1 MTTYDTDN
9 ANYMIT
15 CICIPIMSGTFI
27 RGLETTATYDPQTEE
42 FIVNTPTLSATKY
55 WPGGCKFVV
64 KKKRKKTNKICVLI
78 RTVSNLY
85 FCSNHIL
92 HIFEIASKMGIISV

>member
-55 WPGGCKFVV
+55 WPGGCKFVGK
-64 KKKRKKTNKICVLI
+64 KKKRKKLTK
-78 RTVSNLY
+78 Y
-85 FCSNHIL
+85 
-92 HIFEIASKMGIISV
+92 AY